1 MTLTELRYIVTLA
14 QEQHFGHAAERCHV
28 SQPTL
33 SVGVKKLED
42 ELGVLIFERSKSAV
56 RLTPVGE
63 GIVAQAQKVLE
74 QAQGIRELAQ
84 AGKNQLTAPLKV
96 GAIYTV
102 GPYLFPHLIPQLH
115 RVAPQMPLYIEENF
129 THVLRDKLRNGELD
143 AIIIALP
150 FNEADVLT
158 LQLYDEPF
166 YVLMPAQHPWTQK
179 ETIDAGLL
187 NDKSLLL
194 LGEGHCFRDQVL
206 EACPTLTKG
215 NDGAKHT
222 TVESSSLETIR
233 HMVASGLGISILPL
247 SAVDSHHYAPGVIEV
262 RPLSPPV
269 PFRTVAIAWRAS
281 FPRPKAIEILADSI
295 RLCSVAKPR
304 GTGDCGLSSAMTE
317 LSQVSVTAL
326 KGVGEAMAEK
336 LAKVGLEN
344 LQDVLFHLP
353 LRYQDRTRVVPIGH
367 LRPGQDAVDR
377 RHRQRRRRG
386 HGPAPQPGRA
396 HAGRHRR
403 PEPALLPFQ
412 QRTERRPQARHA
424 DSLLRR
430 SAARRVGAGDLPPGI
445 PRHHRRRTA
454 AGG

>member
-14 QEQHFGHAAERCHV
+14 QERHFGRAAERCHV

-63 GIVAQAQKVLE
+63 GIVTQAQKVLE

-84 AGKNQLTAPLKV
+84 AGKNQLAAPLKI

-150 FNEADVLT
+150 FHEADVLT
-158 LQLYDEPF
+158 KPLYDESF
-166 YVLMPAQHPWTQK
+166 YALLPAGHPWAELT
-179 ETIDAGLL
+179 TIDSALL

-206 EACPTLTKG
+206 EACPTLGKG
-215 NDGAKHT
+215 SEINKHT

-233 HMVASGLGISILPL
+233 HMVASGLGISVLPL
-247 SAVDSHHYAPGVIEV
+247 SAVDSHHYAPGVIAV
-262 RPLSPPV
+262 RPLAPPV

-281 FPRPKAIEILADSI
+281 FPRPKAIDVLADSI
-295 RLCSVAKPR
+295 RLCSVAR
-304 GTGDCGLSSAMTE
+304 
-317 LSQVSVTAL
+317 
-326 KGVGEAMAEK
+326 
-336 LAKVGLEN
+336 
-344 LQDVLFHLP
+344 
-353 LRYQDRTRVVPIGH
+353 
-367 LRPGQDAVDR
+367 
-377 RHRQRRRRG
+377 
-386 HGPAPQPGRA
+386 APQPGA
-396 HAGRHRR
+396 
-403 PEPALLPFQ
+403 
-412 QRTERRPQARHA
+412 
-424 DSLLRR
+424 
-430 SAARRVGAGDLPPGI
+430 
-445 PRHHRRRTA
+445 
-454 AGG
+454 

>member
-1 MTLTELRYIVTLA
+1 MSQDFYFLLMPGFSAIGFISAIEPLRVANRFRGELYRWHVLSADGGAVLASNGMSVNADAALEPLKKGATLLVVAGFEPLKFITPTLEHWLRRLDNDGVTLGA
-14 QEQHFGHAAERCHV
+14 IDTGSFVLAEAGLLDGHRLTLHWEAIDAFKE
-28 SQPTL
+28 SYPQL
-33 SVGVKKLED
+33 SVTQ
-42 ELGVLIFERSKSAV
+42 ELFEIDRRRITSAGGTASIDLMLDLI
-56 RLTPVGE
+56 
-63 GIVAQAQKVLE
+63 AQAQKVLE

-158 LQLYDEPF
+158 LPLYDEPF
-166 YVLMPAQHPWTQK
+166 YVLMPAQHPWTKK
-179 ETIDAGLL
+179 ESIDAGLL

-262 RPLSPPV
+262 RPLTAPV

-295 RLCSVAKPR
+295 RLCSVAKP
-304 GTGDCGLSSAMTE
+304 AAP
-317 LSQVSVTAL
+317 VTA
-326 KGVGEAMAEK
+326 G
-336 LAKVGLEN
+336 
-344 LQDVLFHLP
+344 
-353 LRYQDRTRVVPIGH
+353 
-367 LRPGQDAVDR
+367 
-377 RHRQRRRRG
+377 
-386 HGPAPQPGRA
+386 
-396 HAGRHRR
+396 
-403 PEPALLPFQ
+403 
-412 QRTERRPQARHA
+412 
-424 DSLLRR
+424 
-430 SAARRVGAGDLPPGI
+430 
-445 PRHHRRRTA
+445 
-454 AGG
+454 